1 MRESWDDKSSR
12 FDGSS
17 NYCASCPVRR
27 RQLGKLTWCRPPKLR
42 VWKRTPGI
50 MGRVRL
56 ASRWWRTTVGRICEQ
71 KSANNGETRV
81 EAVAEARVARVHPPE
96 EFAAGG
102 TRIMSSTGNS
112 ARQLRFNC
120 VTTDTEL
127 LTPVRIGS
135 HRLIFKIYSRP
146 RG

>member
-42 VWKRTPGI
+42 VCKRTPGI
-50 MGRVRL
+50 MGRSPRVGGEQPL
-56 ASRWWRTTVGRICEQ
+56 AESANRNLRTTGRRAWRLWRRLE
-71 KSANNGETRV
+71 SRV
-81 EAVAEARVARVHPPE
+81 CTLPKNLQPAGFELCQVQATPRV
-96 EFAAGG
+96 
-102 TRIMSSTGNS
+102 NS
-112 ARQLRFNC
+112 ALTAL
-120 VTTDTEL
+120 TTNTEL
-127 LTPVRIGS
+127 LTPVRIGP
-135 HRLIFKIYSRP
+135 HRLIFKIYSRL

>member
-42 VWKRTPGI
+42 VCKRTPGI
-50 MGRVRL
+50 MGRSPRVGGEQPL
-56 ASRWWRTTVGRICEQ
+56 AESANRNLRTT
-71 KSANNGETRV
+71 GETRV
-81 EAVAEARVARVHPPE
+81 EARVARVHPPE

-102 TRIMSSTGNS
+102 IRIMSSTGNS

-127 LTPVRIGS
+127 LTPVIGP
-135 HRLIFKIYSRP
+135 HRLIFKIYSRL

>member
-1 MRESWDDKSSR
+1 M
-12 FDGSS
+12 
-17 NYCASCPVRR
+17 
-27 RQLGKLTWCRPPKLR
+27 
-42 VWKRTPGI
+42 
-50 MGRVRL
+50 
-56 ASRWWRTTVGRICEQ
+56 
-71 KSANNGETRV
+71 

-127 LTPVRIGS
+127 LTPVIGP

>member
-1 MRESWDDKSSR
+1 MRIVSR
-12 FDGSS
+12 PE
-17 NYCASCPVRR
+17 AA
-27 RQLGKLTWCRPPKLR
+27 TWQTHLVPPSE
-42 VWKRTPGI
+42 TPSLEEDTGYN
-50 MGRVRL
+50 GAF

-102 TRIMSSTGNS
+102 IRIMSSTGNS

-127 LTPVRIGS
+127 LTPVIGP
-135 HRLIFKIYSRP
+135 HRLIFKIYSRL